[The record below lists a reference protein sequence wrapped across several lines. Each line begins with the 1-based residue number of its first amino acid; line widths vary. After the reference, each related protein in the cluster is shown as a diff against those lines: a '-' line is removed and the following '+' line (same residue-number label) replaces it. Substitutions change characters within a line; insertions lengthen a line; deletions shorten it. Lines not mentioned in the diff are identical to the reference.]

1 LKKNGQFG
9 ANRMVVSVMLNG
21 MVDRDAV

>member
-21 MVDRDAV
+21 VVDPDAV